1 MGNKKARE
9 IDFSARRMRNM
20 QFLSLPPS
28 IPSSFPPALP
38 TCREY
43 VKAERGQTFDSRPR
57 NSQILTVPSS
67 EAEAKKV

>member
-1 MGNKKARE
+1 
-9 IDFSARRMRNM
+9 M

-28 IPSSFPPALP
+28 IHSSFPPALP